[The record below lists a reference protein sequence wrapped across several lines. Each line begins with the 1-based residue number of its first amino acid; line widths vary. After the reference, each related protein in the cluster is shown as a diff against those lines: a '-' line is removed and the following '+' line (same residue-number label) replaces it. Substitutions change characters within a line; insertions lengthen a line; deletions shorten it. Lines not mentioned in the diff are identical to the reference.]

1 MKEQF
6 SKFEKDIV
14 RSFAAPNASEA
25 LKNQLKAAIK
35 PVSQSGF
42 RKPLPQ
48 RKPKTRLSL
57 GWSLTAALSLVAL
70 VVVLAVG
77 PGKVWAQIQKTF
89 AFLPGFGLVEKDTPI
104 RTIAEPVSQSQENIS
119 IDVVNALL
127 TSTETKID
135 YRVFGLGKTN
145 FGDETDPD
153 CREQPKLVLPDGSEL
168 IKQGNSF
175 PPVPAEVD
183 QAVLVIPCIQG
194 TITETTPGNWQ
205 LHLTFTAA
213 ENPEELL
220 AVEFIP
226 QPILSVTS
234 SGEDDT
240 AEPEALVRMG
250 LGTAIETA
258 DGYILTGYLD
268 SEHQSSYLAID
279 PKITDAKGQIVQT
292 TYPAELM
299 QLAQNEPL
307 LGKADIF
314 ALAFKNRSL
323 QFPLTVTWDYY
334 PITEHRLAS
343 TPEQSFDAGE
353 NPQPGQVWNPNL
365 SIDVE
370 GITLTLKEITVER
383 GNSYRFT
390 FEGPGN
396 LAGVSVEMPDYDSI
410 GGGGGASGYPNPDG
424 SKEAHVSIAF
434 ANLPTGRLSFHV
446 TGVSLYAD
454 AVSLSQTWEPSTP
467 HAQTPVQT
475 SSAGTCMVGSMS
487 SDIAA
492 LETFEEELHVLAY
505 APIPGTDEWS
515 TTLLSNKGASPNS
528 AFTASNIAWF
538 TRDGKQIMLPAQE
551 NGSYV
556 LQFCDIASSQTT
568 SIPVSGTDISL
579 SPDGKYLAMTLTD
592 DMVHYPAYYEFETG
606 LVKPISADEYVSI
619 AGWSPDSQTVYYTAR
634 YTEGLAWK
642 VLAYSFETGEKQKM
656 FDITNGTIKLLY
668 PRISPDG
675 KWLSYRGT
683 DNSSVWLMNLETQEN
698 RLLMDGSNA
707 RSVIW
712 LDDARLVAS
721 LTDENGS
728 YHLVVVDINDCG
740 ISRVDGIQTELMDA
754 ILVK

>member
-6 SKFEKDIV
+6 SEFEKEIV
-14 RSFAAPNASEA
+14 RSFAAPNASET

-35 PVSQSGF
+35 PEPQPGF
-42 RKPLPQ
+42 RKPLSQ

-70 VVVLAVG
+70 VVIFAVG

-89 AFLPGFGLVEKDTPI
+89 AFLPGFGLVEQGTSL
-104 RTIAEPVSQSQENIS
+104 RTIARPVSQSRENIT

-135 YRVFGLGKTN
+135 YRVFGLGKAN
-145 FGDETDPD
+145 FGAETDPN

-168 IKQGNSF
+168 VKQGNSF

-183 QAVLVIPCIQG
+183 KAVLVIPCIPG

-205 LHLTFTAA
+205 FDLTFSAA

-234 SGEDDT
+234 ASEDDP

-268 SEHQSSYLAID
+268 SEYQSSYLAID

-299 QLAQNEPL
+299 QLAQKEPL

-314 ALAFKNRSL
+314 ALAFKNRNL

-334 PITEHRLAS
+334 PITEHRLESA
-343 TPEQSFDAGE
+343 PAQSFDAGE
-353 NPQPGQVWNPNL
+353 NPQPGLVWNPNL
-365 SIDVE
+365 SIDVD
-370 GITLTLKEITVER
+370 GITLNLKEIAVER
-383 GNSYRFT
+383 DNSYRFT

-396 LAGVSVEMPDYDSI
+396 LAGVSVEMPDYDSF

-424 SKEAHVSIAF
+424 SKEAHASIAF

-454 AVSLSQTWEPSTP
+454 AVSLSQTWEPSS
-467 HAQTPVQT
+467 HFAQPPAQAT
-475 SSAGTCMVGSMS
+475 SAGTCMVGSMS
-487 SDIAA
+487 SDIAT

-505 APIPGTDEWS
+505 APIPGTDQWS

-538 TRDGKQIMLPAQE
+538 TRDGKQIMLPARE
-551 NGSYV
+551 NDSYA
-556 LQFCDIASSQTT
+556 LQFFDIASSQTT
-568 SIPVSGTDISL
+568 SIPVGGSDISL
-579 SPDGKYLAMTLTD
+579 SPDGKYLAMTLMD
-592 DMVHYPAYYEFETG
+592 DMVLYPAYYEFETG

-642 VLAYSFETGEKQKM
+642 VIAYSFETGEKQKV

-668 PRISPDG
+668 PRVSPDG

-712 LDDARLVAS
+712 LDDARLAVS

-740 ISRVDGIQTELMDA
+740 ISRVDGIQTEIVDA